1 MFENVGLNVHAPICM
16 SKLEEEEEEEEEDE
30 DGGYAGLKVY
40 NPHLYAELSCASPAC
55 GQAAMPC
62 LSTMARIACWHVPGA
77 PGQPEPNRF
86 SK

>member
-1 MFENVGLNVHAPICM
+1 MCI
-16 SKLEEEEEEEEEDE
+16 SKLEEEEEEEEKEDEDEDE
-30 DGGYAGLKVY
+30 DGGAGLKVY

>member
-16 SKLEEEEEEEEEDE
+16 SKLEEEED
-30 DGGYAGLKVY
+30 DGGAGLKVY

-86 SK
+86 SR